1 MDINSSRVSTG
12 LFVLG
17 LLSLL
22 ALSPANVFAHELW
35 VLTADQVT
43 QWDAKP
49 LPRTYTSFTLPTV
62 LTLLLAIIINVGLIQ
77 LHRHGGN
84 ELFPVFRSR
93 MRGMRSYTSVVLRI
107 CLSWVL
113 LSSAMALEP
122 RFGNA
127 VWSHPTLLAPDILIS
142 DLPSAWHWLRW
153 LEILIGI
160 ALITGVY
167 VRVAAAACLILVF
180 IAVCLTGVAA
190 ASYAPVYAGVSI
202 YLLLAG
208 GGSKYVPLPV
218 PGQMK
223 RLNQWMARS
232 ESINRAQFI
241 MRILAGANFLFL
253 AVYFKLLQPNLML
266 AIIEIHGLPIMGLHP
281 DVFVLIIAAV
291 EVSIGLLIIFGILL
305 RFLSVVMIAA
315 FIFFAICL
323 SDAETLTSHILYYG
337 VAISFLFNGNGQWS
351 RRKASDAHANIL
363 IIGNSIAAVA
373 AVQHLEKILPDASN
387 VNVTLLSKR
396 SDIQFTSMLPEV
408 VSGAVQPNTLINS
421 LTKLFTRTDLILGD
435 VKSIDTGN
443 KTVSYASPGGSLSTV
458 GFDQLIVAN
467 DQKIDHER
475 ESQTDREGIN
485 YLGNVVDAL
494 ELKQNLLRHFLS
506 RRFSNESKQRPV
518 NIAIYGGGE
527 RGSALAM
534 EIYGL
539 ADSLKLERCIP
550 WGVQSKIFLLES
562 KDDRQS
568 MTDTILHLRARHFVK
583 RNIKVIEAAQV
594 ATLCSD
600 SVRLQNGK
608 AIHMDIVV
616 NLSTVDVL
624 PNFAKLNEL
633 PDPVRTAKLTFGDL
647 DCVWLA
653 SYDEVL
659 KRNPQRRI
667 SRQIEQSKTAAS
679 NAWMS
684 SQGMEARPLK
694 RINKSIY
701 ECYMGRH
708 SIATWHGV
716 ALPGA
721 VGWLLNRRRCI
732 STLPGLERKLRV
744 IIDWALD
751 FVFSNDTSGFLEHDY
766 NSNTQRSV
774 HLVPP
779 VKLNRE
785 IRTQYPPDETMYERR
800 DGTTG

>member
-1 MDINSSRVSTG
+1 MNASRVSTRII
-12 LFVLG
+12 VLG
-17 LLSLL
+17 LLLLL
-22 ALSPANVFAHELW
+22 ALTPASVFAHEMW
-35 VLTADQVT
+35 VLNADQVT

-49 LPRTYTSFTLPTV
+49 LPRTYTSFTLATV
-62 LTLLLAIIINVGLIQ
+62 ATVTLATIFNAGLIL
-77 LHRHGGN
+77 LHRNGGN

-93 MRGMRSYTSVVLRI
+93 MRSMRPYTSVVLRI

-122 RFGNA
+122 RYGNA

-153 LEILIGI
+153 LEISIGV
-160 ALITGVY
+160 ALIAGVY
-167 VRVAAAACLILVF
+167 VRAAAAACLILVC
-180 IAVCLTGVAA
+180 IAVYLTGMAA
-190 ASYAPVYAGVSI
+190 VSYAPVYAGVAL
-202 YLLLAG
+202 YLLIAG
-208 GGSKYVPLPV
+208 GGSKYLPLPV
-218 PGQMK
+218 PRGVK
-223 RLNQWMARS
+223 RLNQWLSRS
-232 ESINRAQFI
+232 ESISRAQFL
-241 MRILAGANFLFL
+241 MRIFAGANFLYL

-266 AIIEIHGLPIMGLHP
+266 AIIEIHSLPIMGLRP
-281 DVFVLIIAAV
+281 DVFVVIIAAV
-291 EVSIGLLIIFGILL
+291 EVSIGLLVIFGVLL
-305 RFLSVVMIAA
+305 RFLSVVMIGA

-323 SDAETLTSHILYYG
+323 SDAETLTSHMLYYG

-351 RRKASDAHANIL
+351 RRQARDIPANIL
-363 IIGNSIAAVA
+363 VTGNSIAAVA

-396 SDIQFTSMLPEV
+396 SDIQFNSMLPEV

-421 LTKLFTRTDLILGD
+421 LTKLFARTRLILGEI
-435 VKSIDTGN
+435 KSIDN
-443 KTVSYASPGGSLSTV
+443 VKKTVSYASPGGSLSTV
-458 GFDQLIVAN
+458 GFDQLIVAD
-467 DQKIDHER
+467 DQKVNHDC

-485 YLGNVVDAL
+485 YLGSVVEAL
-494 ELKQNLLRHFLS
+494 DLKQNLLRHFLG
-506 RRFSNESKQRPV
+506 RRFNDDNSQRPV
-518 NIAIYGGGE
+518 NIAIFGGGE

-534 EIYGL
+534 EIFGL

-562 KDDRQS
+562 NDDRQS
-568 MTDTILHLRARHFVK
+568 MSDTILHLRARHFVK
-583 RNIKVIEAAQV
+583 RNIKVIDAAQV

-608 AIHMDIVV
+608 AIRMDVVV

-624 PNFAKLNEL
+624 PHFDKLDEL
-633 PDPVRTAKLTFGDL
+633 LDPIRTARLTFAEL

-667 SRQIEQSKTAAS
+667 SRQLEQSRTAAF
-679 NAWMS
+679 NAWMT

-694 RINKSIY
+694 RVNKAIY

-708 SIATWHGV
+708 SIATWHGI

-721 VGWLLNRRRCI
+721 VGWLLNRLRCI

-744 IIDWALD
+744 VIDWALD

-766 NSNTQRSV
+766 ELNTRRNL

-779 VKLNRE
+779 VERD
-785 IRTQYPPDETMYERR
+785 RDMHTQNLPDEMVNERR
-800 DGTTG
+800 DGTSG

>member
-1 MDINSSRVSTG
+1 MSTG

-22 ALSPANVFAHELW
+22 ALFPANLFAHELW
-35 VLTADQVT
+35 VLTTDQVS

-49 LPRTYTSFTLPTV
+49 LPRTYSSFTLPTV
-62 LTLLLAIIINVGLIQ
+62 LTLLLAITINVGLVQ

-93 MRGMRSYTSVVLRI
+93 MRGMRPYTSVVLRI

-122 RFGNA
+122 RFGNT

-153 LEILIGI
+153 LEISIGI
-160 ALITGVY
+160 ALITGIY
-167 VRVAAAACLILVF
+167 VRVAAAACLILVG
-180 IAVCLTGVAA
+180 IAVYLTGVAA

-218 PGQMK
+218 PGQME

-232 ESINRAQFI
+232 ESISRAQFI
-241 MRILAGANFLFL
+241 MRIFAGANFLFL

-291 EVSIGLLIIFGILL
+291 EVSIGLLVIFGVLL

-351 RRKASDAHANIL
+351 RRQARDAPANIV

-396 SDIQFTSMLPEV
+396 SDIQFISMLPEV

-421 LTKLFTRTDLILGD
+421 LTKLFTRTRLILGD
-435 VKSIDTGN
+435 IKSINTN
-443 KTVSYASPGGSLSTV
+443 SKTVSYANPGGSLSTV

-467 DQKIDHER
+467 DQKIDHDC
-475 ESQTDREGIN
+475 ESQTDRGGIN
-485 YLGNVVDAL
+485 YLGSVVDAL

-506 RRFSNESKQRPV
+506 RRSDNDSHQGPV
-518 NIAIYGGGE
+518 KIAIYGGGE

-534 EIYGL
+534 EIFGL
-539 ADSLKLERCIP
+539 VDSLKLERSIP
-550 WGVQSKIFLLES
+550 WTVHSKIYLLES
-562 KDDRQS
+562 NDDRQNMS
-568 MTDTILHLRARHFVK
+568 DTILHLRARHFAK
-583 RNIKVIEAAQV
+583 RQIKVIDAAQI

-600 SVRLQNGK
+600 SVRLQNEK
-608 AIHMDIVV
+608 AISMDVVV

-624 PNFAKLNEL
+624 PHFDRLDEL
-633 PDPVRTAKLTFGDL
+633 PDPIRGANLTFTDQ

-659 KRNPQRRI
+659 KHNPQRRI
-667 SRQIEQSKTAAS
+667 SRQLEQSKNAAF

-684 SQGMEARPLK
+684 SQGMHPRPLK
-694 RINKSIY
+694 RVNKSVY
-701 ECYMGRH
+701 ECYMGRY
-708 SIATWHGV
+708 SIATWHGL

-721 VGWLLNRRRCI
+721 VGWLLNRTRCI
-732 STLPGLERKLRV
+732 SMLPGLERKLRV
-744 IIDWALD
+744 VIDWALD

-766 NSNTQRSV
+766 ESNKIRSLQ
-774 HLVPP
+774 LVPP
-779 VKLNRE
+779 VEFPRE
-785 IRTQYPPDETMYERR
+785 IKTQLPPDETLDETMDERR